1 MPTRLETPKNALL
14 GATVALLL
22 GAWSV
27 SALASNGF
35 DAHCAEATNELP
47 APEIPTPSLNIEVA
61 EHGMTQAASDMHA
74 PEAASRSESSVL
86 PALADV
92 PTKSSNDA
100 AEEQSGAD
108 ESANTA
114 IEPSGTAIQLP
125 GVSEAD
131 LPRFRRQMYRT
142 DI

>member
-1 MPTRLETPKNALL
+1 MTARLVTPKYALL
-14 GATVALLL
+14 SGTAAVLL
-22 GAWSV
+22 GAWSM

-35 DAHCAEATNELP
+35 ETHCSAATRALP
-47 APEIPTPSLNIEVA
+47 APEIPVPSLTVKVV
-61 EHGMTQAASDMHA
+61 EHGLTSAAADMDA
-74 PEAASRSESSVL
+74 PTAESVSEPDVA

-92 PTKSSNDA
+92 TTKSSGNA
-100 AEEQSGAD
+100 VEKQAGVD
-108 ESANTA
+108 ESA
-114 IEPSGTAIQLP
+114 GTASEPPGSALQLP